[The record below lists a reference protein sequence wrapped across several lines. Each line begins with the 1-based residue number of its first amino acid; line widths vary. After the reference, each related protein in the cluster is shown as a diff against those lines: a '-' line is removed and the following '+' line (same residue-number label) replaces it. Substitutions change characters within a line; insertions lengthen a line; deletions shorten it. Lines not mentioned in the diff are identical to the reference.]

1 MKRKDTSKLLNEWK
15 NFLNEVENSGIEQS
29 QSPDIDF
36 SSYEDPRGVNEDI
49 KDILSSMSEEI
60 GLVPD
65 QITAVLDKLSKLS
78 AEQIAA
84 AAEYHNARA
93 FSSEPLEHDEDLSLF
108 PEE

>member
-1 MKRKDTSKLLNEWK
+1 
-15 NFLNEVENSGIEQS
+15 
-29 QSPDIDF
+29 
-36 SSYEDPRGVNEDI
+36 
-49 KDILSSMSEEI
+49 MSEEI

-93 FSSEPLEHDEDLSLF
+93 FSGEPLEHDEDLSLF